1 MSAQM
6 ATAGETSHTGN
17 HGQDAHRG
25 AGDNLT
31 LPECLILLALND
43 ETGRRDGQQVEAA
56 LAGAGLSELAVR
68 GFLREHHDADGK
80 PTNRFAP
87 ARNTAD
93 ADVDTGDAFL
103 DGCFAMV
110 RAAGPSAPPRPLIA
124 RIAANRPL
132 NQALIDR
139 LIAKGILRR
148 HREKRFFLLEH
159 ETYPEAAPE
168 PERALKAHLAA
179 VMFEETAP
187 TSRDCVLIALARQ
200 TGLLAVNFDPGLIA
214 THRTRIEKIARG
226 PALVT
231 GASAAS
237 LSALQ
242 TAILLAVI
250 VPVVIA

>member
-1 MSAQM
+1 M
-6 ATAGETSHTGN
+6 
-17 HGQDAHRG
+17 DAHMKATQNANAAG
-25 AGDNLT
+25 ADLT

-68 GFLREHHDADGK
+68 GLLREHHDGDGK

-87 ARNTAD
+87 ARQGA
-93 ADVDTGDAFL
+93 ASTGLPSDDFL
-103 DGCFAMV
+103 DGCLAMV
-110 RAAGPSAPPRPLIA
+110 RAAGASAAPKQVIA
-124 RIAANRPL
+124 KIAANKSL
-132 NQALIDR
+132 IQALIDR
-139 LIAKGILRR
+139 LVVKGILRR
-148 HREKRFFLLEH
+148 QQEKRFLVFQR

-179 VMFEETAP
+179 VMFDGTAP
-187 TSRDCVLIALARQ
+187 SARDCVLIALARQ
-200 TGLLAVNFDPGLIA
+200 TGLLAVNFDPPLLVN
-214 THRTRIEKIARG
+214 HRTRIEEIARG
-226 PALVT
+226 STPVA
-231 GASAAS
+231 GGNAAS